1 MHIPSG
7 TVIDFAF
14 QYGMDE
20 TLQGQIKY
28 SYLLIVIFAHSPVGC
43 ICLHTFVDSPKPL
56 GKDIPSIYYKNL
68 YLSQCNTF

>member
-1 MHIPSG
+1 MLISSG

-28 SYLLIVIFAHSPVGC
+28 SFLLII
-43 ICLHTFVDSPKPL
+43 
-56 GKDIPSIYYKNL
+56 IPHHQIESKLNVELVSVSTVCSISIL
-68 YLSQCNTF
+68 PSQYISLQVQF